1 MSVQTVTGYVRRG
14 CFLGGG
20 TFGRVFEMQVRVG
33 CEESCFALK
42 TAKPVE
48 EEDWMHEY
56 NI

>member
-20 TFGRVFEMQVRVG
+20 TFGRVFEVQVRVG

-42 TAKPVE
+42 TAKPVD